1 MLGRNAL
8 NAPPDFSLTALYDA
22 LDHERQSR
30 STTWAVV
37 AREINARFRDV
48 RGHRAIAVSTITGLA
63 GKQSVEGDG
72 VLQML
77 LWLRRSPESFVPGF
91 EGANAERYRLKEL
104 GPTQILR
111 WDTRALYAALSHQR
125 QARGVSWR
133 QVAAEIRGCT
143 PAMLTRLERG
153 GRTVLPGVMRL
164 VAWTGQPAAAFTRAS
179 DW

>member
-1 MLGRNAL
+1 MLDVNAL

-22 LDHERQSR
+22 LDHERRSR
-30 STTWAVV
+30 GATWAAV

-48 RGHRAIAVSTITGLA
+48 PGHRAIAVSTITGLA
-63 GKQSVEGDG
+63 GKQLVEGDG

-91 EGANAERYRLKEL
+91 ECANAARYRLKEL

-111 WDTRALYAALSHQR
+111 WDTQALYAALNNQR
-125 QARGVSWR
+125 QARGMRWQ
-133 QVAAEIRGCT
+133 QVAAEIGGCT
-143 PAMLTRLERG
+143 PAVLTRLEQG